1 MLEEISMK
9 KVKIVIDTN
18 IFVSAFLGSKNARL
32 VLKEAIEGDF
42 LIVMSKG
49 QLREIKEVL
58 YRPKFNKYITP
69 AEVDELI
76 SLLSIKAIVPV
87 IYEKIIDCRDPKD
100 NMILEEA
107 VYGNAQYVITGDD
120 DLLVLNPYKW
130 IRIVNLRD
138 FIKEIYDL

>member
-1 MLEEISMK
+1 MK
-9 KVKIVIDTN
+9 KIKIVIDTN

-32 VLKEAIEGDF
+32 VLKEAIDGDF
-42 LIVMSKG
+42 LLVMSKE

-58 YRPKFNKYITP
+58 YRPKFSKYIIP

-87 IYEKIIDCRDPKD
+87 IYEKITDCSDPKD

-107 VYGNAQYVITGDD
+107 VYGNAQYIITGDK

-130 IRIVNLRD
+130 IKIVNLRD
-138 FIKEIYDL
+138 FIKDIYDL